1 MLPDFVGCTFNF
13 ILASE
18 YHFTNTSGV
27 PSPYF
32 VRTYTATATVHR
44 TRGYLVA
51 RTQAPAS
58 FVRVA
63 ATQNRRVLTYRPLL
77 AVLWVGQVA
86 RVAEQS
92 AEAFV
97 TAMRGGRPAGPEP
110 KALR

>member
-1 MLPDFVGCTFNF
+1 M
-13 ILASE
+13 
-18 YHFTNTSGV
+18 YFTPVTGKYFTSGV

-32 VRTYTATATVHR
+32 MYVPTASKYTVHGS
-44 TRGYLVA
+44 RGYLVA

-58 FVRVA
+58 FVRGA
-63 ATQNRRVLTYRPLL
+63 ATQNRRVLTYLPLL

>member
-1 MLPDFVGCTFNF
+1 M
-13 ILASE
+13 
-18 YHFTNTSGV
+18 YFTPVTGKYFTSGV

-32 VRTYTATATVHR
+32 MYVPTYSFKVHR

-58 FVRVA
+58 FVRGA
-63 ATQNRRVLTYRPLL
+63 ATQNRRVLTYLPLL